1 MEGDLK
7 VSTRSKSWGSSK
19 SIRSPT
25 SARAKATITRRG
37 CFFGSRRIVAEKRA
51 IEVVWGNRL
60 RPDDYKYI
68 GGFPHFVADAGDKT
82 CRALARRENRSG
94 ARLRRDRVYAETW
107 KDGAP
112 ARLTDV
118 AVFCDSDDTHTAS
131 ISYFAHVRLERR

>member
-68 GGFPHFVADAGDKT
+68 GGFPHFVADAGDK
-82 CRALARRENRSG
+82 RVGRWLDERIDLA
-94 ARLRRDRVYAETW
+94 RVYAEI
-107 KDGAP
+107 
-112 ARLTDV
+112 
-118 AVFCDSDDTHTAS
+118 AS
-131 ISYFAHVRLERR
+131 TPRPGRMGRRHA